1 MILAIK
7 TFPDDILRQ
16 VAKPVENI
24 DETLLK
30 LLDDMAE
37 TMYASS
43 GYGLAAPQIGQSLRI
58 IVLDE
63 TAGHEQ
69 NKLIEAI
76 NPEIFE
82 TNGEILEEEGCL
94 SIPGEY
100 AFVKRFL
107 NAKIKY
113 TDRFAAEHVID
124 ATERLARIFQH
135 EIDHLN
141 GKLFIDKL
149 PIFKKESIKKNI
161 KKRIQAGDYAP
172 TGK

>member
-1 MILAIK
+1 MILEIK

-16 VAKPVENI
+16 KAEPVVNI
-24 DETLLK
+24 DDKILK

-37 TMYASS
+37 TMYSAS

-63 TAGHEQ
+63 TAGREGNQ
-69 NKLIEAI
+69 IIEAI
-76 NPEIFE
+76 NPEILE
-82 TNGEILEEEGCL
+82 NTGEILEEEGCL

-100 AFVKRFL
+100 AFVKRCL
-107 NAKIKY
+107 NTKVKY
-113 TDRFAAEHVID
+113 TDRFGSEHIID

-149 PIFKKESIKKNI
+149 PIFKKETIKKNI
-161 KKRIQAGDYAP
+161 RKRIQTGDYAP